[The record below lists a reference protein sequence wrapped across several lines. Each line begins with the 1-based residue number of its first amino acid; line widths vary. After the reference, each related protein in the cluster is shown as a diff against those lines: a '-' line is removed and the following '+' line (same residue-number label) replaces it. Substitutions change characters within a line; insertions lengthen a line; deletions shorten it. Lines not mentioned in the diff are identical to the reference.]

1 MKNIAIYTLLILAV
15 LLAACSPVSPQPA
28 VPTVAPTTATT
39 VEKPTAQPA
48 TPAPIAPPAVSGPT
62 VIVGEANSA
71 NFYFS
76 PETYPEPT
84 VALLDASN
92 MIRKEPVFVSDKGQ
106 ILGTFDTGMF
116 PLPAKFSINLPIQP
130 TATSIDLDNN
140 GKADAGVQLF
150 SLAIGSNLT
159 GDSYLQQLEQTDAM
173 SSLIFDVATGDI
185 TEGSI
190 LVYAPDDKQGFPTGY
205 GADKKWFTGDDPAA
219 PLPQGY
225 SVARMGADGSVTLD
239 RAAQATLN
247 TVEAQEQASPD
258 FSTQGILESF
268 NSLID
273 TLKVRYAYTDLR
285 QLDWEAIRAKYLPQV
300 KEADAAKDVGAY
312 YIVLNNL
319 ALSLRDVHVSASAG
333 SNPAAAEAYSKW
345 IGNIAAQLQ
354 GNVGAATMAASD
366 PTDPA
371 RGPAARVIVK
381 SVGDGTP
388 AQKAGLVPGAEIVSV
403 DGQPVAARYD
413 AIPLLETTST
423 QEAAHVAQAGYML
436 NFPLSQTVT
445 IGYKLTDTQQVKT
458 AKLIAGSYAVG
469 SLGDYIRSEEFSK
482 AADFRQFS
490 KYAIVHWGD
499 FINDEQTKIAVLE
512 EALKAQTRNPNPAL
526 ILDLRGNLGGSVE
539 LYQIMASYFFTAG
552 NPMPA
557 NAFDWYYYDAAAGTQ
572 IREYLPAYQL
582 SAPKPE
588 LAYTGP
594 LIVLVDNKCASACEY
609 FSQQLQKLG
618 RATVIGQ
625 YASEGAG
632 GPVDEIKLPEGMTF
646 NYTNGRTT
654 FAGTNEFNLE
664 AKGVIPDIRVPV
676 TLESEKAKLRGEDPV
691 LQTAVAELSR
701 AENERIAQLTAQPWQ
716 WVSYTG
722 ADGEIK
728 IETPAN
734 YTLTFSD
741 PDTGEVAIKA
751 DCNNATGFYKA
762 QGDIIN
768 LATKPLTPVACG
780 EGSRSEQF
788 LQLIGTARIAQYAI
802 ADGQLQMVLPDDSL
816 LVFTAVAP

>member
-1 MKNIAIYTLLILAV
+1 
-15 LLAACSPVSPQPA
+15 
-28 VPTVAPTTATT
+28 
-39 VEKPTAQPA
+39 
-48 TPAPIAPPAVSGPT
+48 
-62 VIVGEANSA
+62 
-71 NFYFS
+71 
-76 PETYPEPT
+76 
-84 VALLDASN
+84 
-92 MIRKEPVFVSDKGQ
+92 
-106 ILGTFDTGMF
+106 
-116 PLPAKFSINLPIQP
+116 
-130 TATSIDLDNN
+130 
-140 GKADAGVQLF
+140 
-150 SLAIGSNLT
+150 
-159 GDSYLQQLEQTDAM
+159 
-173 SSLIFDVATGDI
+173 
-185 TEGSI
+185 
-190 LVYAPDDKQGFPTGY
+190 
-205 GADKKWFTGDDPAA
+205 
-219 PLPQGY
+219 
-225 SVARMGADGSVTLD
+225 
-239 RAAQATLN
+239 
-247 TVEAQEQASPD
+247 
-258 FSTQGILESF
+258 
-268 NSLID
+268 
-273 TLKVRYAYTDLR
+273 
-285 QLDWEAIRAKYLPQV
+285 
-300 KEADAAKDVGAY
+300 
-312 YIVLNNL
+312 
-319 ALSLRDVHVSASAG
+319 
-333 SNPAAAEAYSKW
+333 
-345 IGNIAAQLQ
+345 
-354 GNVGAATMAASD
+354 MAASD

-388 AQKAGLVPGAEIVSV
+388 AQQAGLVPGAEIVSV
-403 DGQPVAARYD
+403 DGQPAAARYD

-445 IGYKLTDTQQVKT
+445 IGYKLPDTQQVKT
-458 AKLIAGSYAVG
+458 AKLTAGSYAVG
-469 SLGDYIRSEEFSK
+469 SLGDYVRSEEFSK

-632 GPVDEIKLPEGMTF
+632 GPVDEIKLPEGLTF

-654 FAGTNEFNLE
+654 FAGTDEFNLE

-701 AENERIAQLTAQPWQ
+701 AENERTAQLTAQPWQ

-741 PDTGEVAIKA
+741 PATKDAAIKA
-751 DCNNATGFYKA
+751 DCNNADGFYLIR
-762 QGDIIN
+762 GSGFN
-768 LATKPLTPVACG
+768 LQTKPVTPAACG
-780 EGSRSEQF
+780 ANSRSEQF
-788 LQLIGTARIAQYAI
+788 LGLVSKVLGAQYAI
-802 ADGQLQMVLPDDSL
+802 DNGQLTITLIDGST
-816 LVFTAVAP
+816 LVFAPVAP